1 MTQSAAQQDSCMNTS
16 DGDASGY
23 EIDKAVVF
31 TATNAASAPAA
42 GNSYL
47 TMDWLQ
53 KVNAT
58 N

>member
-1 MTQSAAQQDSCMNTS
+1 MNVS
-16 DGDASGY
+16 DGDASGF

-31 TATNAASAPAA
+31 TATNAAAAPSA

-47 TMDWLQ
+47 TMDWFQ
-53 KVNAT
+53 KANAT